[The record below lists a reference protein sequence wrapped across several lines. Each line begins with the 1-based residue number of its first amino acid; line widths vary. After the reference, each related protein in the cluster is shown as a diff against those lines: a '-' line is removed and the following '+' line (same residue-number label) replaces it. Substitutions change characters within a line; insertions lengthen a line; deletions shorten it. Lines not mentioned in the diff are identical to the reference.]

1 MAGPSSII
9 EQAVAV
15 RTTEDLDL
23 LARALSDYAP
33 HRRPVGDRWGNRG
46 LFTAAGGNFDHK
58 LTELVTNMHDAVLV
72 GRLVQL
78 RGESI
83 LTSPDLYTAYP
94 SPAAAV
100 GDLFSGMPFE
110 ELADLSLV
118 ELRSAGDHA
127 KRDRSVIFRDRGIG
141 MSAQDVCE
149 SLFRVGSSRK
159 DGVLWQLGAFGRGG
173 LTVLPNC
180 YGLVVVTTD
189 DDDPGGTATVTTV
202 RWEKIGNR
210 QTETAVYQV
219 VEPWE
224 TDGDQSLPAL
234 FVKADVDFARGTHVG
249 VIGFRSEGIWVS
261 RLGDERSLDTIVD
274 TRLFEAP
281 LPTTLTAP
289 VFDDR
294 NRKTRLRGLGR
305 RLRDNP
311 RADRAEGA
319 EALPF
324 RYAGATFK
332 LPIRFYLFETGDTG
346 ARRRFVAKD
355 HALALI
361 SNGQVHAHWTP
372 SDFRNRTRLKKL
384 ADRILVVLDTDPLPL
399 ELRTSL
405 FTADRTELLRNP
417 DAVRLEAELIGFLDD
432 WDELNQAN
440 NEMIR
445 QAIRRSNSDRPT
457 FELSQRIARTLSVRA
472 PASGEASS
480 GGRNPRPPNPRQLL
494 DDPTELIAPPIF
506 RASPGETKGV
516 YFALNA
522 KDGFVPGRT
531 SAYVDTNQLDVDPK
545 DDITIGELK
554 NGRVRVAVAV
564 PADAEEGEFELTLTI
579 GEWLTS
585 AGALS
590 GPLAATVPFHVE
602 STTGRPPPKP
612 ASTRTR
618 GDGGQVAPIAL
629 LWTSHEHEPAW
640 TSMTVGSVDSVEA
653 SVLAQEG
660 AEYATYEALAGDVRL
675 VKLNED
681 FSILKTYAAMR
692 SRGVGDEGVAR
703 AKERYA
709 LGVAVNMLIA
719 QDLVDGSARDGRPLE
734 HALIEQLTA
743 AAARGVL
750 AVLPEYDKLTAE
762 IGLDDL

>member
-1 MAGPSSII
+1 MVVSG
-9 EQAVAV
+9 
-15 RTTEDLDL
+15 
-23 LARALSDYAP
+23 YAP

-72 GRLVQL
+72 GRLVEL

-83 LTSPDLYTAYP
+83 LASHDLFTAYE
-94 SPAAAV
+94 SPKAAV
-100 GDLFSGMPFE
+100 NDLFAGLPFE
-110 ELADLSLV
+110 ELAELSLV
-118 ELRSAGDHA
+118 ELRSAGGQGKH
-127 KRDRSVIFRDRGIG
+127 DRSVIFRDRGIG

-159 DGVLWQLGAFGRGG
+159 DGVLWQMGAFGRGG

-180 YGLVVVTTD
+180 YGLVVVTTG
-189 DDDPGGTATVTTV
+189 DDDPLGVATVTTV
-202 RWEKIGNR
+202 RWEQIGNR

-224 TDGDQSLPAL
+224 TDGDHSLPAT
-234 FVKADVDFARGTHVG
+234 FAKAGAEFPRGTHIG

-261 RLGDERSLDTIVD
+261 RLGDERSLDTVID

-294 NRKTRLRGLGR
+294 NRRTRLRGLGR
-305 RLRDNP
+305 RFRDNP
-311 RADRAEGA
+311 REDRVEGA
-319 EALPF
+319 EVLPF
-324 RYAGATFK
+324 RYGDATFK
-332 LPIRFYLFETGDTG
+332 LPIRFYLFDTGDTG
-346 ARRRFVAKD
+346 ARRRFVARE
-355 HALALI
+355 HAVALN
-361 SNGQVHAHWTP
+361 SNGQIHAHWTP
-372 SDFRNRTRLKKL
+372 SDFRNRTRLRKL
-384 ADRILVVLDTDPLPL
+384 AERILIVLDTDPLPL
-399 ELRTSL
+399 GLRTSL

-417 DAVRLEAELIGFLDD
+417 DAVRLEAELTGFIDD
-432 WDELNQAN
+432 WDELNEAN
-440 NEMIR
+440 NDMIR
-445 QAIRRSNSDRPT
+445 QAIRRSNSERPT
-457 FELSQRIARTLSVRA
+457 FELAQRIARTLSVRA
-472 PASGEASS
+472 PSRSDPLP
-480 GGRNPRPPNPRQLL
+480 GGRNPRPATPRQLL
-494 DDPTELIAPPIF
+494 DDPMELTAPQVF

-522 KDGFVPGRT
+522 KNGFLPDRT
-531 SAYVDTNQLDVDPK
+531 HAHIDTTQLDIDPN

-564 PADAEEGEFELTLTI
+564 PTDAEEGEFELTFVVA
-579 GEWLTS
+579 EWLTL
-585 AGALS
+585 AGSLS
-590 GPLAATVPFHVE
+590 GPLTATVPFHVA
-602 STTGRPPPKP
+602 STTRRPTPKP
-612 ASTRTR
+612 ASTRTQ
-618 GDGGQVAPIAL
+618 GGGGPVAPVAL
-629 LWTSHEHEPAW
+629 LWTSHEHEPTW
-640 TSMTVGSVDSVEA
+640 TPMTVGSVDSVEA

-660 AEYATYEALAGDVRL
+660 PEYQTYEAIPGDVRL

-681 FSILKTYAAMR
+681 FSTLKAYAAMR

-719 QDLVDGSARDGRPLE
+719 QDAVDRSARDGDPLDP
-734 HALIEQLTA
+734 AIVDQLTIA
-743 AAARGVL
+743 AAKGVL

-762 IGLDDL
+762 IGMDDL